1 MLRNSKPKITHLT
14 EETMKLLN
22 DRGFSKYKDSLH
34 RPIDN
39 INIKAFYKSYSCC
52 GGSFDLS
59 INLERCCFCGT
70 EEYPYV
76 KIKTPYDS
84 WWCDSWN
91 IADFTKDMEEFQKEL
106 EKDLK
111 ILRKNGIIS

>member
-22 DRGFSKYKDSLH
+22 DMGFSKYQDSLH

-52 GGSFDLS
+52 GGRFD
-59 INLERCCFCGT
+59 
-70 EEYPYV
+70 
-76 KIKTPYDS
+76 
-84 WWCDSWN
+84 
-91 IADFTKDMEEFQKEL
+91 
-106 EKDLK
+106 
-111 ILRKNGIIS
+111 

>member
-22 DRGFSKYKDSLH
+22 DMGFSKYQDSLH

-52 GGSFDLS
+52 GGRFCCSCGGCRFGIGGSCRFSCGSGGDRFGCS
-59 INLERCCFCGT
+59 RCGSCCFGSCGRRCGCGGHFLSFR
-70 EEYPYV
+70 YRH
-76 KIKTPYDS
+76 
-84 WWCDSWN
+84 
-91 IADFTKDMEEFQKEL
+91 FL
-106 EKDLK
+106 
-111 ILRKNGIIS
+111 

>member
-14 EETMKLLN
+14 EDTIKLLN
-22 DRGFSKYKDSLH
+22 DMGFSKYQDSLH

-52 GGSFDLS
+52 GGVFKLD

-70 EEYPYV
+70 EIYPYV

-84 WWCDSWN
+84 WWCDS
-91 IADFTKDMEEFQKEL
+91 
-106 EKDLK
+106 
-111 ILRKNGIIS
+111 